1 MTNRKDRKRR
11 GGFTLV
17 EVLLVLVILVIIASL
32 AVTAYGP
39 MQKRAYVNAAKTQI
53 RAFKGP
59 LAAYRLDLGYYPS
72 SLDELR
78 MQPGGAGVGPDGQPL
93 WNGPYLDRD
102 VPLDPWRRPYQ
113 YVNPGQHD
121 PEYPDISSA
130 GPDGVPGNEDD
141 IVSWAP
147 D

>member
-1 MTNRKDRKRR
+1 MTNRRNRKRR

-39 MQKRAYVNAAKTQI
+39 MQRRAYVNAAKTQI

-59 LAAYRLDLGYYPS
+59 LSAYRLDMGDFPQ
-72 SLDELR
+72 SLDGLR
-78 MQPGGAGVGPDGQPL
+78 VQPGGAAQGE
-93 WNGPYLDRD
+93 WNGPYLDRE

-113 YVNPGQHD
+113 YVYPGQHD
-121 PEYPDISSA
+121 PDMPDISSA
-130 GPDGVPGNEDD
+130 GPDGVFGNEDD
-141 IVSWAP
+141 ITSWGV

>member
-1 MTNRKDRKRR
+1 MVKRRNSNRRR

-39 MQKRAYVNAAKTQI
+39 AQRRAQVSAAKTQV

-59 LAAYRLDLGYYPS
+59 LAAYRLDIGDYPP
-72 SLDELR
+72 SLHELR
-78 MQPGGAGVGPDGQPL
+78 NQPADAAAQGR
-93 WNGPYLDRD
+93 WSGPYLDRE
-102 VPLDPWRRPYQ
+102 VPLDPWRHEYQ
-113 YVNPGQHD
+113 YRYPGQHD
-121 PEYPDISSA
+121 PDMPDISSN

-141 IVSWAP
+141 VTSWGP

>member
-1 MTNRKDRKRR
+1 MTNRKNQKRR

-39 MQKRAYVNAAKTQI
+39 MQKRAYVNAAKTQV

-59 LAAYRLDLGYYPS
+59 LAAYRLDMGNYPS
-72 SLDELR
+72 SLDDLR
-78 MQPGGAGVGPDGQPL
+78 VQPGGNAGQGQ

-102 VPLDPWRRPYQ
+102 VPLDPWRRPYH
-113 YVNPGQHD
+113 YVYPGQHD
-121 PEYPDISSA
+121 PEMPDISSA
-130 GPDGVPGNEDD
+130 GPDGVFGNDD
-141 IVSWAP
+141 DVTNWGP

>member
-1 MTNRKDRKRR
+1 MTYRKDRKRR

-39 MQKRAYVNAAKTQI
+39 MQRRAYVNAAKTQI

-59 LAAYRLDLGYYPS
+59 LAAYRLDIGDYPR

-78 MQPGGAGVGPDGQPL
+78 MQPADAAAQGQ

-102 VPLDPWRRPYQ
+102 VPMDPWRRPYQ
-113 YVNPGQHD
+113 YVYPGQHD
-121 PEYPDISSA
+121 PDMPDISSA
-130 GPDGVPGNEDD
+130 GPDGVFGNEDD
-141 IVSWAP
+141 ITSWGP

>member
-1 MTNRKDRKRR
+1 VTTNRKDRQRR

-39 MQKRAYVNAAKTQI
+39 MQRRAYVNAAKTQV

-59 LAAYRLDLGYYPS
+59 LSAYRLDMGDYPTGQDG
-72 SLDELR
+72 LQALR
-78 MQPGGAGVGPDGQPL
+78 MAPGNAAEGQ

-113 YVNPGQHD
+113 YMYPGQHD
-121 PEYPDISSA
+121 FDMPDISSA
-130 GPDGVPGNEDD
+130 GPDGVFGNEDD
-141 IVSWAP
+141 ITSWAP